1 VLVEHARN
9 VMGISEAVHAE
20 YGAPGVEVVSV
31 LSCSL
36 DGTDIALRV
45 RTGTRLCHL
54 YGRNEGI
61 VERTTCNYGLNPSLQ
76 ASVEASGLVVS
87 ATDDTAEARAV
98 ERIDHPYFIGTLY
111 QPQLRSTPSNPHPV
125 FLGLVR
131 AVLAYLAA

>member
-1 VLVEHARN
+1 MNDA
-9 VMGISEAVHAE
+9 IHAE
-20 YGAPGVEVVSV
+20 YGVPGVEVVSA

-45 RTGTRLCHL
+45 RSGTRLCGL
-54 YGRNEGI
+54 YGRTDGI

-76 ASVEASGLVVS
+76 ANIEASGLVVS
-87 ATDDTAEARAV
+87 ATDHTTEARAV

-111 QPQLRSTPSNPHPV
+111 QPQLRSTPSDPHPV

-131 AVLAYLAA
+131 AVLAFLAG